1 MIDDKDSMTARMLSM
16 ALLLAAPV
24 YTQAQPTFYGDV
36 LPILQR
42 SCQDCHR
49 AGEAAPMSLMTY
61 REARPWAK
69 AIKSA
74 VLTRTMPPWFA
85 DPHYGKFS
93 GDPSL
98 SASEIGVLTAWADG
112 GAKAGNA
119 SDAPPARRFP
129 SEWKIGK
136 PDAIFELPQPVQV
149 PATGAVDYQYYVVP
163 TGFTEDH
170 WVEAIEVRPT
180 DRSVVHHAI
189 VYVQG
194 DQGWSVSQYLGGYAP
209 GAVPQIWK
217 PGQARL
223 IKAGSSLLFQMHYT
237 TNGKPAT
244 DRTRVGFVFAKR
256 PPEQQVIAMLSTN
269 HWFQI
274 PPENPDYVVDSV
286 RVIPLDSYLVGMR
299 AHMHV
304 RGKSFEFRAVYP
316 DGRTEILLRVPNYDF
331 NWQPYYYLENP
342 IKLPRGTRMECTAHF
357 DNSAD
362 NPFNPNPQKT
372 VGWGEQ
378 SWDEMMIGWL
388 DVAFPVRREL
398 TGMRIGPRPPALGQ

>member
-1 MIDDKDSMTARMLSM
+1 
-16 ALLLAAPV
+16 
-24 YTQAQPTFYGDV
+24 
-36 LPILQR
+36 
-42 SCQDCHR
+42 
-49 AGEAAPMSLMTY
+49 
-61 REARPWAK
+61 
-69 AIKSA
+69 
-74 VLTRTMPPWFA
+74 MPPWFA